1 MGMLKEFLIKH
12 HVLRELYYQMDGIP
26 SKQIPVKL
34 ILIYSI
40 SDYIQQKNWNIPILS
55 KLLQRLWNKHYPKF
69 IESYQKEHGIS

>member
-26 SKQIPVKL
+26 SKHIPIKL

-40 SDYIQQKNWNIPILS
+40 SDYMQQKNWNIPVLGR
-55 KLLQRLWNKHYPKF
+55 LLQRLWDKYYPKF
-69 IESYQKEHGIS
+69 IESYHNERGIS

>member
-26 SKQIPVKL
+26 AKQIPVKL

-40 SDYIQQKNWNIPILS
+40 SDYMQQKNWNIPILS
-55 KLLQRLWNKHYPKF
+55 RQLQRLWDKHYTKF
-69 IESYQKEHGIS
+69 IDRYQKEHENS

>member
-1 MGMLKEFLIKH
+1 MGMLKEFLNKH

-40 SDYIQQKNWNIPILS
+40 SDYMQQKNWNIPILS
-55 KLLQRLWNKHYPKF
+55 RQLQRLWDKHYTKF
-69 IESYQKEHGIS
+69 IDRYQKEHKNS

>member
-1 MGMLKEFLIKH
+1 MLKEFLIKH

-40 SDYIQQKNWNIPILS
+40 SDYMQQKNWNIPILS
-55 KLLQRLWNKHYPKF
+55 RQLQRLWDKHYTKF
-69 IESYQKEHGIS
+69 IDRYQKEHENS

>member
-40 SDYIQQKNWNIPILS
+40 SDYMQQKNWNIPILG
-55 KLLQRLWNKHYPKF
+55 RL
-69 IESYQKEHGIS
+69 

>member
-1 MGMLKEFLIKH
+1 MLKEFLIKH

-40 SDYIQQKNWNIPILS
+40 SDYMQQKNWNILDR
-55 KLLQRLWNKHYPKF
+55 LLQRLWDKYYPKF
-69 IESYQKEHGIS
+69 IDKYQKEHDTN

>member
-26 SKQIPVKL
+26 SKHIPIKL

-40 SDYIQQKNWNIPILS
+40 SDYMQQKNWNILDR
-55 KLLQRLWNKHYPKF
+55 LLQRLWDKYYPKF
-69 IESYQKEHGIS
+69 IESYHKEHGIS

>member
-1 MGMLKEFLIKH
+1 MGNIKNFLIKH

-40 SDYIQQKNWNIPILS
+40 SDYMQQKNWNIPILS
-55 KLLQRLWNKHYPKF
+55 RQLQRLWDKHYTKF
-69 IESYQKEHGIS
+69 IDRYQKEHKNS